1 MTGYFILPTTTE
13 TCVMLLYISKTCQTN
28 NQSIQTNNRDVHLFS
43 FTPRSCHYYRMPQ
56 MQTHQYLSIY
66 DDHRMLNHRYRMQI
80 RRYLSAYD
88 DHQMLRHHHCRMQNQ
103 QCLLADDD
111 DHPMLNHRYRMQT
124 QQYLLA
130 YDDDHLMLRHRHYR
144 MQNQQYLSIDVEGLG
159 IHGLSVT
166 EGTNDMSIIEQLSK
180 IMHKICT
187 QTSAHNTLSH
197 LR

>member
-1 MTGYFILPTTTE
+1 
-13 TCVMLLYISKTCQTN
+13 MLLYISKTCQTN

-43 FTPRSCHYYRMPQ
+43 FTPRSCHHYRMPQ

-88 DHQMLRHHHCRMQNQ
+88 DHQMLRHHHCRRQNQ

-111 DHPMLNHRYRMQT
+111 DHP
-124 QQYLLA
+124 
-130 YDDDHLMLRHRHYR
+130 MLRHRHYR
-144 MQNQQYLSIDVEGLG
+144 MQNQQYLSIDVEGLA

-180 IMHKICT
+180 I
-187 QTSAHNTLSH
+187 
-197 LR
+197 